1 MRAGGSP
8 ASSCPLAA
16 DVVHAPSLLVLSVRP
31 GRWLFISPLS
41 AAGAAAQHWSATAGG
56 QGTVVDLSSALSCVL
71 LCGARAREVLARGC
85 RLDLDPALFVPGCA
99 AATLMAQ
106 VAVTLAALPA
116 GMLLLSPASTA
127 RHFREWLIATARP
140 FGIAPEV
147 ERFVFRGMRSRSVM
161 KESAQAVVIGGGV
174 VGASVLYHLARIG
187 WPDVLLLEKSE
198 LTSGSTWHAAGG
210 MHTFNGE
217 ANISRLQK
225 YTIDLYR
232 EIEALSG
239 QSCGLHPNGGLM
251 LAATPGELDSLK
263 LICSRARY
271 LGMETE
277 MISMEQALEFN
288 PLIDTSYFIG
298 ALWRADGGHCDPSGT
313 TQAYAKA
320 ARKLGASVERFTRV
334 TALNPRRDGSWEVVT
349 DKGTVH
355 AQHVVNCAGLW
366 AREVGRLV
374 GIELPVLAMEHHYL
388 ITEDLPELQGRTQEI
403 VNTTDY
409 LGEIYM
415 RQERGGCLIGTYEPN
430 GIAWSPL
437 TTPDEFSMQL
447 LPEDFERLAPY
458 FEVGFQHFPA
468 LGRVGIRKA
477 VNGPFTFAPD
487 GNPLV
492 GPVRGLPNYWVACA
506 VMAGF
511 SQAGGIGLVL
521 SRWMAENDPG
531 QDILSMDVA
540 RYGAF
545 ATPKYTSVKVPENY
559 ARRFRLAYPNEE
571 LTAARPLRRSPIYDR
586 LKAAG
591 AVMGANFGLENALWF
606 APPGTAASE
615 TPTYRRSEAF
625 PVVRAECLAVRGA
638 VGIYE
643 TTNYGKYEV
652 TGRGARA
659 WLDRVFA
666 CRLPRPGRLGLAP
679 MLNPAGR
686 IVGDLS
692 IACINEERWLI
703 VGSGFA
709 EEFHLRWFWQ
719 AAPPPDVQVRSVA
732 STLCGFS
739 LAGPRSRE
747 LLQRLVRTDL
757 SADAFKLF
765 RVQETAVGFA
775 PSILTRA
782 GFTGELGYEVWTTPD
797 YLETLYDELWNCG
810 ARARTG
816 PLRWPRPL
824 LPAA

>member
-1 MRAGGSP
+1 MK
-8 ASSCPLAA
+8 AS
-16 DVVHAPSLLVLSVRP
+16 
-31 GRWLFISPLS
+31 
-41 AAGAAAQHWSATAGG
+41 
-56 QGTVVDLSSALSCVL
+56 
-71 LCGARAREVLARGC
+71 AR
-85 RLDLDPALFVPGCA
+85 
-99 AATLMAQ
+99 
-106 VAVTLAALPA
+106 
-116 GMLLLSPASTA
+116 
-127 RHFREWLIATARP
+127 
-140 FGIAPEV
+140 
-147 ERFVFRGMRSRSVM
+147 
-161 KESAQAVVIGGGV
+161 AVVIGGGV
-174 VGASVLYHLARIG
+174 VGASVLYHLAKIG
-187 WPDVLLLEKSE
+187 WTDVLLLEKSE

-277 MISMEQALEFN
+277 MISLAQALEFN
-288 PLIDTSYFIG
+288 PLIDPAHFIG

-313 TQAYAKA
+313 TQAYVKA

-334 TALNPRRDGSWEVVT
+334 TALEQRRDGSWDVHT
-349 DKGTVH
+349 DKGSVH
-355 AQHVVNCAGLW
+355 AEHVVNCAGLW
-366 AREVGRLV
+366 AREVGQLV

-388 ITEDLPELQGRTQEI
+388 LTEDLPELKGREREI

-415 RQERGGCLIGTYEPN
+415 RQERGGCLIGTYEPH
-430 GIAWSPL
+430 GIVWSPVH
-437 TTPDEFSMQL
+437 TPDDFSMQL

-458 FEVGFQHFPA
+458 FEVGFRHFPA

-492 GPVRGLPNYWVACA
+492 GPVRGLRNYWVACA

-511 SQAGGIGLVL
+511 SQGGGIGLVL
-521 SRWMAENDPG
+521 SRWMAQGDPG

-540 RYGAF
+540 RFGAF
-545 ATPKYTSVKVPENY
+545 ATPKYTAIKVPENY
-559 ARRFRLAYPNEE
+559 SRRFRLAYPNEE
-571 LTAARPLRRSPIYDR
+571 LPAARPVRRSPIYER

-591 AVMGANFGLENALWF
+591 AVMGANFGLEHALWF
-606 APPGTAASE
+606 APPGMPPTETAS
-615 TPTYRRSEAF
+615 YRRSEAF
-625 PVVRAECLAVRGA
+625 PVVREECQAVRRA

-643 TTNYGKYEV
+643 TTNYGKYQV
-652 TGRGARA
+652 TGGGARA

-666 CRLPRPGRLGLAP
+666 CRIPKAGRLGLAP
-679 MLNPAGR
+679 MLNEAGR
-686 IVGDLS
+686 IIGDLS
-692 IACINEERWLI
+692 IACLAEDEFLI
-703 VGSGFA
+703 IGSGFA

-719 AAPPPDVQVRSVA
+719 AAPPADVQVRSAA
-732 STLCGFS
+732 STLTGFS
-739 LAGPRSRE
+739 IAGPRARE
-747 LLQRLVRTDL
+747 LLERLVRIDL
-757 SADAFKLF
+757 AAGSFKLF
-765 RVQETAVGFA
+765 TARRTAVGLA
-775 PSILTRA
+775 PAILTRA

-797 YLETLYDELWNCG
+797 YFETLYDELRGAGSDLGLTHFGGRALSSLRLEKGYGSFNKDFRPDYTPGETGLERFVDFSKSAFTGRSAALAERDSGAKRRFVVMEVADADAEVVGYESIMRDGAAVGYVTSGAYGHCIGKSLAAGYVPAALARAG
-810 ARARTG
+810 ARFEIDILGELRSATVHLEPLYDPQGAR
-816 PLRWPRPL
+816 LRS
-824 LPAA
+824 

>member
-1 MRAGGSP
+1 MK
-8 ASSCPLAA
+8 AS
-16 DVVHAPSLLVLSVRP
+16 
-31 GRWLFISPLS
+31 
-41 AAGAAAQHWSATAGG
+41 
-56 QGTVVDLSSALSCVL
+56 
-71 LCGARAREVLARGC
+71 AR
-85 RLDLDPALFVPGCA
+85 
-99 AATLMAQ
+99 
-106 VAVTLAALPA
+106 
-116 GMLLLSPASTA
+116 
-127 RHFREWLIATARP
+127 
-140 FGIAPEV
+140 
-147 ERFVFRGMRSRSVM
+147 
-161 KESAQAVVIGGGV
+161 AVVIGGGV
-174 VGASVLYHLARIG
+174 VGASMLYHLAKIG
-187 WPDVLLLEKSE
+187 WTDVMLIEKSE

-277 MISMEQALEFN
+277 MISLAEALELN
-288 PLIDTSYFIG
+288 PLIDTRYFSG

-313 TQAYAKA
+313 THAYVKA
-320 ARKLGASVERFTRV
+320 ARLLGASVERFTRV
-334 TALNPRRDGSWEVVT
+334 LSLTQRPDGSWDVLT
-349 DKGTVH
+349 DKGAVH
-355 AQHVVNCAGLW
+355 AEHVVNCAGLW
-366 AREVGRLV
+366 AREVGRMV

-388 ITEDLPELQGRTQEI
+388 LTEDIAELKDRDQEI

-409 LGEIYM
+409 AGEIYM
-415 RQERGGCLIGTYEPN
+415 RQERGGALIGTYEPH
-430 GIAWSPL
+430 GVAWAPQR
-437 TTPDEFSMQL
+437 TPDDFAMQL
-447 LPEDFERLAPY
+447 LPDDFERLAPY
-458 FEVGFQHFPA
+458 FELGFQHFPA

-492 GPVRGLPNYWVACA
+492 GPVRGLRNYWVACA

-511 SQAGGIGLVL
+511 SQGGGIGLVL

-540 RYGAF
+540 RFGAY
-545 ATPKYTSVKVPENY
+545 ATPKYTAVKVPENY

-571 LTAARPLRRSPIYDR
+571 LTAARPLRRSPLYDR

-591 AVMGANFGLENALWF
+591 AVMGANFGLEHALWF
-606 APPGTAASE
+606 APPGVPPAE

-625 PVVRAECLAVRGA
+625 AVVGDECRAVRSA
-638 VGIYE
+638 VGLYE

-692 IACINEERWLI
+692 IACLAPDRFLI

-719 AAPPPDVQVRSVA
+719 SAPPADVFVRSAA
-732 STLCGFS
+732 STLAGVAI
-739 LAGPRSRE
+739 AGPRARE
-747 LLQRLVRTDL
+747 LVQRLVREDL
-757 SADAFKLF
+757 SAAAFQLF
-765 RVQETAVGFA
+765 EVRETAVGYA
-775 PSILTRA
+775 PAILTRA
-782 GFTGELGYEVWTTPD
+782 GFTGELGYEIWTTAD
-797 YLETLYDELWNCG
+797 YLATLYDELREAGTALGLVHFGGRALSSLRLEKGYGSFNKDFRPDYTPAETGLDRYVDFAKPGFVGRDAALAERAAG
-810 ARARTG
+810 ARRRFVVMEVEARDADVVGYESILKDGAAVGYVTSG
-816 PLRWPRPL
+816 GYGHCIGKSLAAGYVPTAMARDGERVAIDILGDDCAATVRLEPLYDPQGTRLR
-824 LPAA
+824 A

>member
-1 MRAGGSP
+1 MK
-8 ASSCPLAA
+8 AS
-16 DVVHAPSLLVLSVRP
+16 
-31 GRWLFISPLS
+31 
-41 AAGAAAQHWSATAGG
+41 
-56 QGTVVDLSSALSCVL
+56 
-71 LCGARAREVLARGC
+71 AR
-85 RLDLDPALFVPGCA
+85 
-99 AATLMAQ
+99 
-106 VAVTLAALPA
+106 
-116 GMLLLSPASTA
+116 
-127 RHFREWLIATARP
+127 
-140 FGIAPEV
+140 
-147 ERFVFRGMRSRSVM
+147 
-161 KESAQAVVIGGGV
+161 AVVIGGGV

-187 WPDVLLLEKSE
+187 WTDVLLIEKSE

-232 EIEALSG
+232 EIEAASG

-251 LAATPGELDSLK
+251 LAATPGELDSLR

-271 LGMETE
+271 LGMETK
-277 MISMEQALEFN
+277 MISLEEAKELN
-288 PLIDTSYFIG
+288 PLIDTSHFIG

-313 TQAYAKA
+313 THAYVKA
-320 ARKLGASVERFTRV
+320 ARLLGASVERFTRV
-334 TALNPRRDGSWEVVT
+334 QSLSPRRDGSWDVIT
-349 DKGTVH
+349 DKGSVH
-355 AQHVVNCAGLW
+355 AEHVVNCAGLW
-366 AREVGRLV
+366 AREVGHMV

-388 ITEDLPELQGRTQEI
+388 LTEDIPELEGREKEI

-409 LGEIYM
+409 AGEIYL
-415 RQERGGCLIGTYEPN
+415 RQERRGALIGTYEPH
-430 GIAWSPL
+430 GVVWSPL
-437 TTPDEFSMQL
+437 RTQDDFSMQL

-458 FEVGFQHFPA
+458 FEVGFRHFPA

-492 GPVRGLPNYWVACA
+492 GPVRGVRNYWVACA

-511 SQAGGIGLVL
+511 SQGGGIGLVL

-540 RYGAF
+540 RFGAF
-545 ATPKYTSVKVPENY
+545 ATPKYTSLKVPENY
-559 ARRFRLAYPNEE
+559 SRRFRLAYPNEE
-571 LTAARPLRRSPIYDR
+571 LPAARPVRRSPIYEQ

-606 APPGTAASE
+606 APPGVPPSE

-625 PVVRAECLAVRGA
+625 PIVREECRAVRSA
-638 VGIYE
+638 VGLYE

-666 CRLPRPGRLGLAP
+666 CRIPRPGRLALAP

-692 IACINEERWLI
+692 MACLAEDRFMI

-709 EEFHLRWFWQ
+709 EEFHLRWFW
-719 AAPPPDVQVRSVA
+719 AAQPPPDVLVRSTA
-732 STLCGFS
+732 STLAGFS
-739 LAGPRSRE
+739 VAGPRARE
-747 LLQRLVRTDL
+747 LVRGLVRDDL
-757 SADAFKLF
+757 AADAFRLF
-765 RVQETAVGFA
+765 QVRETAVGFA
-775 PSILTRA
+775 PAILTRA
-782 GFTGELGYEVWTTPD
+782 GFTGELGYEIWTTPD
-797 YLETLYDELWNCG
+797 YFASLYDDLREAGRGLGLVHFGGRALSSLRLEKGYGSFNKDFRPDYTPGETGLDRFIDFEKPEFTGRAAALAERAAG
-810 ARARTG
+810 ARRRFVIMEVAGTDTEVIGYESIMKDGAAVGYVTSGAYGHCVDRSLAAG
-816 PLRWPRPL
+816 YV
-824 LPAA
+824 PAALAHEGARFEIDILGEMRTATVRLEPLHDPQGLRLRS